1 MSKKIN
7 NFKKTHSINS
17 YLNLFF
23 SVLIVVCIFIAI
35 VLNLLKAPSELVEE
49 VGLKTFRMYTVLSNM
64 FVGITIAM
72 TIPFA
77 VDGIREK
84 NYHLPRWLINLMFV
98 STTCITLTFL
108 ISLTLLSAV
117 AGFSEM
123 MLKSTNLLLHTI
135 VPIVTI
141 TSFLFVN
148 TYHTIK
154 FKATFYALIPILI
167 YAINYLILAIII
179 GPENGGWRDH
189 YQFNKFI
196 PWYFVFVIIFALA
209 FGLANLIRAI
219 HNRMHKR
226 DKFATESYYQNAP
239 EYDLPTIEEAI
250 EKLAKENKEY
260 DEGGEVVVP
269 RRIIIFLE
277 KKYNSGKPLSELCK
291 IYVDTYLA

>member
-1 MSKKIN
+1 MSNKIN

-17 YLNLFF
+17 WLNLIV
-23 SVLIVVCIFIAI
+23 SVVIVVCVFISI
-35 VLNLLKAPSELVEE
+35 VINLLATPTELVEE
-49 VGLKTFRMYTVLSNM
+49 VGVKTFRMYTVLSNM
-64 FVGITIAM
+64 FAGISIAM

-77 VDGIREK
+77 VNGIREK
-84 NYHLPRWLINLMFV
+84 NYHLPRWLINLLFV

-123 MLKSTNLLLHTI
+123 MLTGSNLLLHSI
-135 VPIVTI
+135 VPISTI
-141 TSFLFVN
+141 ILFLFIN

-154 FKATFYALIPILI
+154 FKTTLYTLIPILI

-196 PWYFVFVIIFALA
+196 PWYFVFVAVFALA

-226 DKFATESYYQNAP
+226 DKLATEEYYQNAP

-250 EKLAKENKEY
+250 IKLAHENKKY

-269 RRIIIFLE
+269 RRIIKFLE
-277 KKYNSGKPLSELCK
+277 KKYKSSKPLSELCN
-291 IYVDTYLA
+291 IYIDAYLA

>member
-1 MSKKIN
+1 MSTKIN

-23 SVLIVVCIFIAI
+23 SILIVGCVFIAI
-35 VLNLLKAPSELVEE
+35 VLNLLKAPTELVEE

-84 NYHLPRWLINLMFV
+84 NYHLPRWLVNLLFV
-98 STTCITLTFL
+98 STTCITLTFI
-108 ISLTLLSAV
+108 ISITLLSAV

-123 MLKSTNLLLHTI
+123 MLTGTNLLLHTI
-135 VPIVTI
+135 VPISTI
-141 TSFLFVN
+141 ILFLFIN
-148 TYHTIK
+148 TYHTVK
-154 FKATFYALIPILI
+154 FKATLYTLIPILI
-167 YAINYLILAIII
+167 YAINYLILAIFI
-179 GPENGGWRDH
+179 GKDNGGWRDH
-189 YQFNKFI
+189 YHFNEFI
-196 PWYFVFVIIFALA
+196 PWYYVCVAIFALA

-226 DKFATESYYQNAP
+226 DKIATESYYQNAP
-239 EYDLPTIEEAI
+239 EYDVPTIEEAI
-250 EKLAKENKEY
+250 VKLAHENKQY

-269 RRIIIFLE
+269 RRIIKFFE
-277 KKYNSGKPLSELCK
+277 NKYNSGKPLTELCNLY
-291 IYVDTYLA
+291 IESYLA